1 MTARYQD
8 KQGIAGIYV
17 WDSSGVFDPVRPAS

>member
-8 KQGIAGIYV
+8 KGGIAGIYER
-17 WDSSGVFDPVRPAS
+17 DSSDVFDPVRPAS